1 MAKEQRI
8 SYRGAEIESD
18 RIKGEL
24 IRKLRAKLE
33 EKDKELATL
42 KKDTEELLTELD
54 DAYKE
59 LKVMQE
65 ELVLREKL
73 SVAGILAAGVAHEIR
88 NPLSI
93 IGMSVQY
100 LHEKFPPRDEKRKF
114 TKAIMD
120 KVDKLNST
128 VSSLVRFAQPHKPNF
143 RKRDIHKV
151 LDRMFRLVE
160 YKCLAQGINVVKK
173 YSSDLPRILID
184 EDLIEQI
191 FLNLADNAIWAMPE
205 GGDLII
211 ATSILN
217 NTNYIG
223 IKVSDTGC
231 GISKEDYTR
240 IFNPFFSRR
249 EGGTGLGLSIVHRN
263 IEEHRGSIN
272 VRSGP
277 KGGASFTIKL
287 PISQKEK

>member
-1 MAKEQRI
+1 MQKEQRI

-18 RIKGEL
+18 RIKYEL

-33 EKDKELATL
+33 KKDKELVDL
-42 KKDTEELLTELD
+42 KQETKDLLTELD

-59 LKVMQE
+59 LKVTQE
-65 ELVLREKL
+65 ELVLKEKL
-73 SVAGILAAGVAHEIR
+73 SVAGILAAGIAHEIR

-93 IGMSVQY
+93 ISMSVQY

-114 TKAIMD
+114 TKAIMG
-120 KVDKLNST
+120 KVDKLNAT
-128 VSSLVRFAQPHKPNF
+128 VAKLVRFAQPHKPNF
-143 RKRDIHKV
+143 RKRDIHEV
-151 LDRMFRLVE
+151 LDRMVHLVE

-211 ATSILN
+211 ATSILS

-240 IFNPFFSRR
+240 IFDPFFTRR
-249 EGGTGLGLSIVHRN
+249 DGGTGLGLSIVHRN

-272 VRSGP
+272 IRSGP
-277 KGGASFTIKL
+277 TGGASFTIKL